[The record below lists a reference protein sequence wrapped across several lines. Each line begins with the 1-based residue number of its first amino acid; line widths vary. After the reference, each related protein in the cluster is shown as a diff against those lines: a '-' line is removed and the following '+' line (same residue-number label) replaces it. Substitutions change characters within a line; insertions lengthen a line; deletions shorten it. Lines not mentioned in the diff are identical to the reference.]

1 MTTLQKNIEFEDI
14 TIIKEKTE
22 NDIEKLDI
30 ASRLLTK
37 YEFTCLIGLRTSDLS
52 NNSPSFIELNKNII
66 TNNMNYRKIA
76 IEELKQRKLYYTIVR
91 KYINKN
97 IYIRVSDPGLD
108 FTAIEELFDE

>member
-91 KYINKN
+91 RLINKN
-97 IYIRVSDPGLD
+97 IYISVSDERLD
-108 FTAIEELFDE
+108 LTAVEELME